1 MIAATRKMLTRILET
16 LLTVVMTVLVLDVVW
31 QVFSRYVLK
40 DPSSW
45 TEELATFLM
54 IWVGLLGA
62 CVALNRGAH
71 LGIDYFVSKFSAR
84 KRLYIEI
91 FVFACIAIFSA
102 SVMLVGGIRLARLT
116 FRLGQVSPAMG
127 LKMGYVYLAVPI
139 SGFFLV
145 LYSVELLVEKIGFLV
160 KGEDER
166 LVENIATLLD
176 DENTGSPND
185 TDADPADD

>member
-1 MIAATRKMLTRILET
+1 
-16 LLTVVMTVLVLDVVW
+16 
-31 QVFSRYVLK
+31 
-40 DPSSW
+40 
-45 TEELATFLM
+45 
-54 IWVGLLGA
+54 
-62 CVALNRGAH
+62 
-71 LGIDYFVSKFSAR
+71 
-84 KRLYIEI
+84 
-91 FVFACIAIFSA
+91 
-102 SVMLVGGIRLARLT
+102 MLVGGIRLARLT
-116 FRLGQVSPAMG
+116 FRLGQISPAMG

-166 LVENIATLLD
+166 LVEKIATLLD